1 MAALTGKQKRHLRGL
16 AHHLEA
22 VVVVGKE
29 GVSDAVVEAIRAALL
44 QHELIK
50 VRVLES
56 APLGRDEAG
65 GAIEERVGAAI
76 AGAVGRIL
84 VVYQRHPE
92 EPRIV
97 LP

>member
-1 MAALTGKQKRHLRGL
+1 L

-29 GVSDAVVEAIRAALL
+29 GINPAIVEATRAALL

-56 APLGRDEAG
+56 SPVGREDAANALAEALD
-65 GAIEERVGAAI
+65 AAI
-76 AGAVGRIL
+76 AGTVGRIVML
-84 VVYQRHPE
+84 YRKHPE

-97 LP
+97 LPE